1 MRKFVE
7 KAMVDST
14 GKKTKFDIKKDK
26 NFQEVVD
33 KIEILE
39 KEIEGLK
46 KEIVELK
53 DTLKDIVN
61 NIAGLN
67 AKSE

>member
-7 KAMVDST
+7 KAMVDNT

-67 AKSE
+67 AKPE